1 MDIVTAAEI
10 INSLNEAS
18 YPIPSTAG
26 GLNELKCKAEEELE
40 NGTLKTGIALRT
52 DSGALKIAI
61 RRKTE
66 GGGRAGAAS
75 RHTCSIKHFC
85 DGDSSGTPIWIPR
98 NSYYNAKKRKGEKS
112 LLDQLK
118 AVKRLPHGDAIFRFV
133 CDNQALLVAIW
144 DSPTDKIENL
154 LYAMLMDRIVSRDYY
169 NAKSITAPK
178 TDDELIRD
186 RMEIENYLRK
196 NI

>member
-1 MDIVTAAEI
+1 MDIITAAEI

-18 YPIPSTAG
+18 YPIPSTAV
-26 GLNELKCKAEEELE
+26 GLNGLKCKAEEELE

-61 RRKTE
+61 RQKTE

-118 AVKRLPHGDAIFRFV
+118 VLNGYHMATPYSGLSATIKHYWSPFGT
-133 CDNQALLVAIW
+133 LLL
-144 DSPTDKIENL
+144 TK
-154 LYAMLMDRIVSRDYY
+154 
-169 NAKSITAPK
+169 
-178 TDDELIRD
+178 
-186 RMEIENYLRK
+186 
-196 NI
+196 